1 MEELKINDVNGNTFV
16 VNLENGHY
24 QVKKVTENGLED
36 ANEEELAYV
45 GKEIQKMKASNNT
58 YDEIISLIKNMIKN
72 GEIKTYDELR
82 DFIASSTLSDEE
94 KNRLL
99 QNGISELNIQ
109 DIVDLKNR
117 IIDCIRNKQSD
128 ELASFI
134 NFKVQNNAFGS
145 KYCEIKVGYS
155 DKESVFEQINETLNY
170 TDTLKKE
177 LIEPVVFEV
186 ALKGMITNNDV
197 ERSSDTIDNLGN
209 YNLRTNKNSQVNLI
223 NTEYDYADELRKR
236 CENLKSRYPVEG
248 DSERDEAVENLQND
262 YYQEEN
268 KMGEYRTDEQGF
280 VYDKDNKLV
289 GKVKER
295 GQARKLIKKENGF
308 SLTLIIF
315 AICSLITS
323 LLVLFQIFILG

>member
-1 MEELKINDVNGNTFV
+1 MEELKINDLNGNSFV
-16 VNLENGHY
+16 VNYENGHY

-45 GKEIQKMKASNNT
+45 GKEIQKMKISNNS
-58 YDEIISLIKNMIKN
+58 YDEIVSLVKNLIKN
-72 GEIKTYDELR
+72 GEIKSYDELK
-82 DFIASSTLSDEE
+82 DFIASSALTDEE
-94 KNRLL
+94 KNKLL
-99 QNGISELNIQ
+99 QNGMSELNIQ
-109 DIVDLKNR
+109 DIVDLKDR
-117 IIDCIRNKQSD
+117 IINCIRNKQSD
-128 ELASFI
+128 EISSFI
-134 NFKVQNNAFGS
+134 NFNVQNNAFGS
-145 KYCEIKVGYS
+145 KYCEIKVGYD
-155 DKESVFEQINETLNY
+155 DKNNVYEQINETLNY

-186 ALKGMITNNDV
+186 ALKGSIINNDV
-197 ERSSDTIDNLGN
+197 KRSSDTIDNLGN
-209 YNLRTNKNSQVNLI
+209 YNLQTSNNNQVNLI

-236 CENLKSRYPVEG
+236 CENVKSNYPIK
-248 DSERDEAVENLQND
+248 DDAARDEAVDNLQND

-280 VYDKDNKLV
+280 VYDKDNKIV

-308 SLTLIIF
+308 SLTMIIL

-323 LLVLFQIFILG
+323 LLVLFQILILG